1 MLPLSPS
8 TGPNSGKLPAVYLVG
23 FMGCGKTTVGMKLAQ
38 RLAWK
43 FDDLDTR
50 IEQEESLGIADIFAR
65 AGEAAFR
72 RKEQELLG
80 RILEEVAQ
88 GGGRVVALGGGT
100 FAQPPNFQLL
110 QSAKAITIWLECP
123 VEELLLRC
131 ALLTNRPLFRDE
143 ASFRQLYEQRLPY
156 YRQATVTAETGNA
169 DPDQV
174 VNRILAL
181 PVLQGLLC
189 RC

>member
-1 MLPLSPS
+1 MFPLSPS
-8 TGPNSGKLPAVYLVG
+8 TVPASGKLTAVYLVG
-23 FMGCGKTTVGMKLAQ
+23 FMGCGKTTVGTKLAQ

-43 FDDLDTR
+43 FVDLDTC
-50 IEQEESLGIADIFAR
+50 IELEEGRSIADIFAR

-72 RKEQELLG
+72 RKENEILS
-80 RILEEVAQ
+80 RVLEEAAL

-100 FAQPPNFQLL
+100 FAQPPNFELL
-110 QSAKAITIWLECP
+110 QSARAITIWLECP
-123 VEELLLRC
+123 VEQLLLRC

-156 YRQATVTAETGNA
+156 YRQASFTVGTGNA
-169 DPDQV
+169 DPGEV
-174 VNRILAL
+174 VNRILTL
-181 PVLQGLLC
+181 PVFQGLLC

>member
-1 MLPLSPS
+1 MSATIPL
-8 TGPNSGKLPAVYLVG
+8 SGKLTAIYLVG
-23 FMGCGKTTVGMKLAQ
+23 FMGCGKTTVGTKLAQ

-50 IEQEESLGIADIFAR
+50 IEGEEGRTIAEIFTR

-72 RKEQELLG
+72 RKEHETLL
-80 RILEEVAQ
+80 RVLEEANQ

-100 FAQPPNFQLL
+100 FAQPQNFELL
-110 QSAKAITIWLECP
+110 QSSKAITIWLECP

-143 ASFRQLYEQRLPY
+143 ASFRQLYDERLPY
-156 YRQATVTAETGNA
+156 YRQASFTVETGNA
-169 DPDQV
+169 DPGEV
-174 VNRILAL
+174 VIRILAL
-181 PVLQGLLC
+181 PVFQGLLC